1 VWALFDEL
9 VCLPLMG
16 ETTLR
21 ASFLSAPWLIYE
33 TTYLLRMQE
42 CRVMRSCNSF
52 SGGRAPL
59 GWDTDSLIC
68 LLGPQTQK
76 TFLLLLLNFHILL
89 EFFSCQMQEPRT
101 KVIFKAIFLVTRDC
115 TWKDIRIGRHWR
127 SVLRAGGQ
135 TTTHM
140 SQ

>member
-1 VWALFDEL
+1 
-9 VCLPLMG
+9 MG

-68 LLGPQTQK
+68 LLGSQTQQ
-76 TFLLLLLNFHILL
+76 THGLHLQQLYQPYFC
-89 EFFSCQMQEPRT
+89 EGFFKIDVMELFAQ
-101 KVIFKAIFLVTRDC
+101 
-115 TWKDIRIGRHWR
+115 IGFELGSSW
-127 SVLRAGGQ
+127 SLPPE
-135 TTTHM
+135 
-140 SQ
+140 